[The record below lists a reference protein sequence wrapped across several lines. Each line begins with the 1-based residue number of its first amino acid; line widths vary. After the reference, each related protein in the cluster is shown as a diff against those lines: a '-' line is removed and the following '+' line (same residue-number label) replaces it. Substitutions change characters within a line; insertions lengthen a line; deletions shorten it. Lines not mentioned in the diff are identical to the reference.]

1 MLIDIAHKSI
11 YNSVMNYADPNTIK
25 NINEAALK
33 EFTEKGFKDASLRS
47 IAKEAG
53 VTTGAF
59 YSYYKSKG
67 ELFESIVGE
76 HARHLMELFEPKDS
90 EDYKDYGKS
99 RIIELTLYT
108 YRNFKVMKLL
118 VGGSVASE
126 YENLFHDLT
135 NQVVSGLMPHVK
147 DLSEDYMHALI
158 SGIFASYKELVIHD
172 APRCKA
178 GTNMSLL
185 WDFYE
190 AGWNKVLTK

>member
-1 MLIDIAHKSI
+1 MLIDINFKSI

-59 YSYYKSKG
+59 YSYYKNKG

-76 HARHLMELFEPKDS
+76 HARHLMKLFEPKDS

-99 RIIELTLYT
+99 RIIDLTLYT
-108 YRNFKVMKLL
+108 YRNLKVMKLL

-135 NQVVSGLMPHVK
+135 NQVVSGLMPHVQN
-147 DLSEDYMHALI
+147 LSEDYMHALI

>member
-1 MLIDIAHKSI
+1 
-11 YNSVMNYADPNTIK
+11 MNYKDPNTLK

-33 EFTEKGFKDASLRS
+33 EFTEKSFKDASLRS
-47 IAKEAG
+47 IAKEAH
-53 VTTGAF
+53 VSTGAL
-59 YSYYKSKG
+59 YAYYKNKA
-67 ELFESIVGE
+67 ELFESIVGD
-76 HARHLMELFEPKDS
+76 HVRHLKQVFEPKG
-90 EDYKDYGKS
+90 ENDYADLGKS

-118 VGGSVASE
+118 VGGSSGSD
-126 YENLFHDLT
+126 YEELFHELT
-135 NQVVSGLMPHVK
+135 NQVVSGLMPHVN
-147 DLSEDYMHALI
+147 DDISMDYMHALI
-158 SGIFASYKELVIHD
+158 SGIFASYKELVVHE